1 MTLFMARMEAE
12 AECARN
18 SVKRLHTLNSDNS
31 SMKLLTAMS
40 LYGGRSANTVSA
52 SKLENAGAQ

>member
-1 MTLFMARMEAE
+1 MARMEAE